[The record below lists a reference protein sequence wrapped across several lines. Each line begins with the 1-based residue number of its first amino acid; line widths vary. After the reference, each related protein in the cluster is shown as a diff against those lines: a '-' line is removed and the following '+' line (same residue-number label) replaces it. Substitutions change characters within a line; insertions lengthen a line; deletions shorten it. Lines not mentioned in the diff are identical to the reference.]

1 LAHDR
6 SGPNRD
12 TEDERVEGE
21 MAANTPG
28 QQMRPVPMA
37 IGMLIGAMTGFLIW
51 ITTDTFALFPAFV
64 GMGLVLGL
72 VLSRAGAAGP

>member
-1 LAHDR
+1 
-6 SGPNRD
+6 
-12 TEDERVEGE
+12 
-21 MAANTPG
+21 
-28 QQMRPVPMA
+28 MRPVPMA

-51 ITTDTFALFPAFV
+51 VTTDTFALFPAFV